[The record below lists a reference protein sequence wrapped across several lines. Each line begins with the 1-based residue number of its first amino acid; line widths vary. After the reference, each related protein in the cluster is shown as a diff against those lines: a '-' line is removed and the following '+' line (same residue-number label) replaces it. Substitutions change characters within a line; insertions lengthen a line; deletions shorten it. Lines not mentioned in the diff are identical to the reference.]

1 MGEQSGRSS
10 VLELALNVSQEIESS
25 QVWKFLLGSI
35 VERAKHFPDNKS
47 SVDSGDSLG
56 RKGVSDT
63 MLVMEKRE
71 RKNRNLSYKERR
83 ALGPPCNVD
92 AMISPPNVFHCCFYI
107 RIGNLKCE
115 DRV

>member
-1 MGEQSGRSS
+1 M
-10 VLELALNVSQEIESS
+10 EIS
-25 QVWKFLLGSI
+25 LGSI

-63 MLVMEKRE
+63 MLVMEKLE

-83 ALGPPCNVD
+83 ALGPLCNVD